1 MLPILHANGFK
12 ISERTLMGTADDKEI
27 MALFTGYGYQCAIVD
42 YGDCANPS
50 DELDHKLQ
58 VNLAATMKWSVDEIR
73 RIQAAARSG
82 NPITKPRWPMILLR
96 TPKGWTGPKY
106 VGGLPV
112 VNSFR
117 ARESRPIMPKPVSSA
132 DAHSINRPGPST
144 RREDRF
150 GAIRSAS
157 GLARQLLACRAV

>member
-1 MLPILHANGFK
+1 MPILHANGFK
-12 ISERTLMGTADDKEI
+12 ISERTLFGTADDKEI

-73 RIQAAARSG
+73 KIQTAARSG
-82 NPITKPRWPMILLR
+82 KPITKPRWPMIFLR
-96 TPKGWTGPKY
+96 TPKGWTGPKF

-117 ARESRPIMPKPVSSA
+117 ARE
-132 DAHSINRPGPST
+132 
-144 RREDRF
+144 
-150 GAIRSAS
+150 
-157 GLARQLLACRAV
+157 